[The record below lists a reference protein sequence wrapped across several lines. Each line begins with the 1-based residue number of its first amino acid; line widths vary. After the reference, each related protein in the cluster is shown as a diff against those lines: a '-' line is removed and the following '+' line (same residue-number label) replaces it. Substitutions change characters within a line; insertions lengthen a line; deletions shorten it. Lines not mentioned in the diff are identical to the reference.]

1 MSTSSRNA
9 HQADWSPVR
18 ETTARRASVSE
29 DIVDGQTGTAEEHE
43 IRQRKKNS
51 DRSGSAGGGSKMR
64 EEGSRSEPRTNPAAQ
79 ASRSAKSRKRDNQSE
94 EVDMAHANFLFGLL
108 RPFKM
113 AFLVAWAFRSIL
125 IYVAGFLLG
134 IILLQHLAS
143 SLLSR
148 FHLPSLS
155 NLLPAPLTA
164 TLAKV
169 DVCVLPLASICLPA
183 CAKQKR
189 SAQELRRRLG
199 LAESTELAA
208 KFTSGMVDL
217 VASTPQ
223 AQYVQRVSNGAHTLS
238 QAFKMRSTVPSAD
251 LISLDLERIGDE
263 TEKMVDSVIEVEV
276 QGRVAVADMV
286 AGNQQL
292 LDMLAKP
299 NRYSADLVERR
310 LDRLV
315 DNTDSMLES
324 LQLQLVSA
332 QKSASKV
339 LALQRQLRGKLFA
352 EQNDLQEQDVEDR
365 SARSFLTALRRPFD
379 QGLTKP
385 LSAIENFRLQKNLD
399 LITVAVDDV
408 QDWSTRFSDFS
419 LYLRSYRSQVSAR
432 KRQLSQHQW
441 TSAELTVEDRIQAIG
456 RLLEPAQQRLA
467 ELEKV
472 AEKQGDEV
480 RIGRPSLDG
489 ATSS

>member
-1 MSTSSRNA
+1 MSTLNGDSFQAEMSS
-9 HQADWSPVR
+9 VR
-18 ETTARRASVSE
+18 GVTVESVVE
-29 DIVDGQTGTAEEHE
+29 GQTDRVAPEDQD
-43 IRQRKKNS
+43 IRHRNKKSSSSSSPRKSVPEGK
-51 DRSGSAGGGSKMR
+51 AR
-64 EEGSRSEPRTNPAAQ
+64 EEQRRSQQPREKTNQ
-79 ASRSAKSRKRDNQSE
+79 APRSAKSRRKDERE
-94 EVDMAHANFLFGLL
+94 GEVDQAHADFLFGLL

-113 AFLVAWAFRSIL
+113 AFLVAWTFRSVL
-125 IYVAGFLLG
+125 LYVAGFALG
-134 IILLQHLAS
+134 AMLLQHLAS

-148 FHLPSLS
+148 FHLPSFS
-155 NLLPAPLTA
+155 NFLPGPLNA
-164 TLAKV
+164 TLAKM
-169 DVCVLPLASICLPA
+169 DVCVLPLASICFPA
-183 CAKQKR
+183 CAQQKR

-199 LAESTELAA
+199 LAESTELVV

-217 VASTPQ
+217 VAQTPQ
-223 AQYVQRVSNGAHTLS
+223 AQYVQQVSNGAHTLS
-238 QAFKMRSTVPSAD
+238 QAFKMRSTVPSAE

-286 AGNQQL
+286 AGNREL
-292 LDMLAKP
+292 VNMLAKP

-315 DNTDSMLES
+315 DNTDSVLEA

-332 QKSASKV
+332 QKSASRV

-352 EQNDLQEQDVEDR
+352 EQSDLQEQDVEDR

-399 LITVAVDDV
+399 LVTVAVDDV
-408 QDWSTRFSDFS
+408 QDWSARFSDFS

-467 ELEKV
+467 ELEKT
-472 AEKQGDEV
+472 AERQGDEH
-480 RIGRPSLDG
+480 REGRPSLD
-489 ATSS
+489 SPPSP